1 MINYLA
7 NPLTSC
13 RCGVKKVGTRIVGG
27 VETAVC
33 FLSFI
38 CFHPFIL
45 TFILSILLSSFHPF
59 VFLLIFSSFHAP
71 TYIFFHYC
79 FHPLFFFKFFLFFL
93 PFYLYFYAF
102 IYPFIP
108 PTLHLSYDFFI
119 LSFPHVSFRFFCHYF
134 IYLLFISS
142 FILSSFQYPSRVYL
156 HLFFFM

>member
-1 MINYLA
+1 M
-7 NPLTSC
+7 
-13 RCGVKKVGTRIVGG
+13 
-27 VETAVC
+27 
-33 FLSFI
+33 F
-38 CFHPFIL
+38 PFIHML
-45 TFILSILLSSFHPF
+45 SSFHSYFYPFNPTFILSCTHLHILSLLFSSSLFF
-59 VFLLIFSSFHAP
+59 QIFSF
-71 TYIFFHYC
+71 I
-79 FHPLFFFKFFLFFL
+79 FL

-142 FILSSFQYPSRVYL
+142 FILSSFQYHSRVYL

>member
-1 MINYLA
+1 M
-7 NPLTSC
+7 
-13 RCGVKKVGTRIVGG
+13 
-27 VETAVC
+27 
-33 FLSFI
+33 F
-38 CFHPFIL
+38 PFIHML
-45 TFILSILLSSFHPF
+45 SSFHSYFYPFNPTFILSSFRFFTHLFILSCTHLHILS
-59 VFLLIFSSFHAP
+59 LLFSSSLFFQIFSF
-71 TYIFFHYC
+71 I
-79 FHPLFFFKFFLFFL
+79 FL

-142 FILSSFQYPSRVYL
+142 FILSSFQYHSRVYL